1 METALKLLLREHN
14 LGDAVLALEAIG
26 VKGLETLEILE
37 GAEIDVMVEKHGL
50 PLMTGKL
57 LKKKL
62 PSLKPELG
70 QKLKEV
76 EEEQTRMK
84 AEPEEVKRKEVEQEQ
99 NRGKKAVE
107 EERKRKAAEGERKI
121 RGEAEHAERK
131 RRKVKQKSV
140 FLVIHSGE
148 PHKCWSDYFF
158 HATEDTQI
166 VGAYSSLA
174 QAKRCAMH
182 YVEETFSDDLREW
195 DYADDEWDDAENEDI
210 NIRRAVRRM
219 LRGVDWEGEGWFKD
233 CEGREYEPNQR
244 VTVQE
249 HILDE
254 PQYGSSDS
262 DEEEVVVTTGEKEEG
277 VN

>member
-1 METALKLLLREHN
+1 METTLKLLLRERN

-148 PHKCWSDYFF
+148 PQKCWSDVF
-158 HATEDTQI
+158 HATEDTKI

-182 YVEETFSDDLREW
+182 YVEETFSDDLRDW

-233 CEGREYEPNQR
+233 CEGFEYYPNQR
-244 VTVQE
+244 VNVQE

-254 PQYGSSDS
+254 PHGSSDS

>member
-1 METALKLLLREHN
+1 METTLKLLLRERN

-99 NRGKKAVE
+99 NRGKAGE
-107 EERKRKAAEGERKI
+107 EERKRKAAERERKS

-148 PHKCWSDYFF
+148 PQKCWSDVF
-158 HATEDTQI
+158 HATEDTKI

-182 YVEETFSDDLREW
+182 YVEETFSDDLRDW

-233 CEGREYEPNQR
+233 CEGYEYEPNQR
-244 VTVQE
+244 VNVQE

-254 PQYGSSDS
+254 PHGSSDS

>member
-1 METALKLLLREHN
+1 METTLKLLLRERN

-99 NRGKKAVE
+99 NRGKAGE
-107 EERKRKAAEGERKI
+107 EERKRKAAEGERTI

-174 QAKRCAMH
+174 QAKSCAMH
-182 YVEETFSDDLREW
+182 YVEKTFSDDLREC

-233 CEGREYEPNQR
+233 CEGFEYGTNQR
-244 VTVQE
+244 VNVQE

-254 PQYGSSDS
+254 PQGSSDS
-262 DEEEVVVTTGEKEEG
+262 DEEVVVVTIGEKEEG

>member
-1 METALKLLLREHN
+1 MEFALKLLLRERN

-57 LKKKL
+57 LKKEL
-62 PSLKPELG
+62 PSLKPELR
-70 QKLKEV
+70 QKRKEV

-107 EERKRKAAEGERKI
+107 EERKRKAAEGERTI

-148 PHKCWSDYFF
+148 PQERWSDF
-158 HATEDTQI
+158 HATQDTQI

-182 YVEETFSDDLREW
+182 YVEETFIDDFREW
-195 DYADDEWDDAENEDI
+195 DYAEDEWDDDENEDT
-210 NIRRAVRRM
+210 NIRRVVRRM

>member
-1 METALKLLLREHN
+1 METALKLLLRERN

-57 LKKKL
+57 LKKEL

-70 QKLKEV
+70 QKRKEV

-99 NRGKKAVE
+99 NRGKAGE
-107 EERKRKAAEGERKI
+107 EERKRKEAEGERKS
-121 RGEAEHAERK
+121 RGEAEHAVRK

-140 FLVIHSGE
+140 FLVIHNGE
-148 PHKCWSDYFF
+148 PQKRWSLSNF
-158 HATEDTQI
+158 HAKLDTQI

-182 YVEETFSDDLREW
+182 YVEETFSDYLSEW
-195 DYADDEWDDAENEDI
+195 DYADDEWVDDENEDI
-210 NIRRAVRRM
+210 NIRRVVRLM
-219 LRGVDWEGEGWFKD
+219 LRGVDWKGEGWFKD
-233 CEGREYEPNQR
+233 CEGCEYEPNQR
-244 VTVQE
+244 VTVKE

>member
-1 METALKLLLREHN
+1 METALKLLLRERN

-57 LKKKL
+57 LKKEL

-70 QKLKEV
+70 QKRKEV

-84 AEPEEVKRKEVEQEQ
+84 AEPEEEKRKEVEHEQ
-99 NRGKKAVE
+99 NRGKAGE
-107 EERKRKAAEGERKI
+107 EERKRKAAEGEQKI

-148 PHKCWSDYFF
+148 PQKRWSLSNF
-158 HATEDTQI
+158 HATLDTQI

-195 DYADDEWDDAENEDI
+195 DYADDEWDDDENEDI
-210 NIRRAVRRM
+210 NIRRVVRRM

-233 CEGREYEPNQR
+233 CEGCEYEPNQR

-254 PQYGSSDS
+254 PHGSSDS

>member
-1 METALKLLLREHN
+1 MEFALKLLLRERN

-99 NRGKKAVE
+99 NRGKAGE
-107 EERKRKAAEGERKI
+107 EERKRKAAERERKS

-148 PHKCWSDYFF
+148 PQERWSDF
-158 HATEDTQI
+158 HATQDTQI

-182 YVEETFSDDLREW
+182 YVEETFIDDLRDW

-233 CEGREYEPNQR
+233 CEGFEYYPNQR
-244 VTVQE
+244 VNVQE

-254 PQYGSSDS
+254 PHGSSDS

>member
-57 LKKKL
+57 LKKEL

-70 QKLKEV
+70 QKRKEV

-99 NRGKKAVE
+99 NRGKAGE
-107 EERKRKAAEGERKI
+107 EERKRKAAERERKS

-148 PHKCWSDYFF
+148 PHWSDVLR
-158 HATEDTQI
+158 ATEDTKI

-219 LRGVDWEGEGWFKD
+219 LRGVDWEGEGWFTW
-233 CEGREYEPNQR
+233 GSEYYPNQR
-244 VTVQE
+244 VNVQE

-254 PQYGSSDS
+254 PHGSSDS

>member
-1 METALKLLLREHN
+1 MEFALKLLLRERN

-99 NRGKKAVE
+99 NRGKAGE
-107 EERKRKAAEGERKI
+107 EERKRKAAERERKS

-148 PHKCWSDYFF
+148 PQKCWSDVF
-158 HATEDTQI
+158 HATEDTKI

-182 YVEETFSDDLREW
+182 YVEETFSDDLRDW

-233 CEGREYEPNQR
+233 CEGYEYEPNQR
-244 VTVQE
+244 VNVQE

-254 PQYGSSDS
+254 PHGSSDS

>member
-1 METALKLLLREHN
+1 METTLKLLLWERN

-57 LKKKL
+57 LKKEL
-62 PSLKPELG
+62 PSLKPELR
-70 QKLKEV
+70 QKRKEV

-148 PHKCWSDYFF
+148 PQERWSDF
-158 HATEDTQI
+158 HATQDTQI

-182 YVEETFSDDLREW
+182 YVEKTFSDDLREC

-233 CEGREYEPNQR
+233 CEGYEYEPNQR
-244 VTVQE
+244 VNVQE

-254 PQYGSSDS
+254 PHGSSDS